1 MESVGGSATSKSLFG
16 EEVLPAAPTPV
27 PPVVDV
33 LLKNTIFKTRRRR
46 RGSDKVVTRCALK
59 KIQMRH
65 DYTYGPATRFRSSF
79 AHEK

>member
-16 EEVLPAAPTPV
+16 EEVVLPVAPT

-46 RGSDKVVTRCALK
+46 SRGVQIRL
-59 KIQMRH
+59 
-65 DYTYGPATRFRSSF
+65 
-79 AHEK
+79 